1 MDYIQFGGM
10 NDMKRSRVSLFVVIL
25 AIMGLLITPTI
36 VSAEEEHHDGD
47 DMTDPVG
54 GSDDSNGGWDVV
66 IEEFYIIE
74 MRNIFKR
81 GETCHI
87 FWKVTNKG
95 SETAPDVELHW
106 SEKRHFNISEED
118 DDIAGAIPLPSDD
131 GSGSGGGDLDPGES
145 WGDIKPYYCTEL
157 GFWDITL
164 TVTVQGAEVDS
175 ETTTI
180 VVIPNTS
187 D

>member
-1 MDYIQFGGM
+1 
-10 NDMKRSRVSLFVVIL
+10 MKRSRVSLFVVIL

-36 VSAEEEHHDGD
+36 VSAEEEYHDGD
-47 DMTDPVG
+47 DMIDPVD
-54 GSDDSNGGWDVV
+54 GSDDGNGGWNVV

-74 MRNIFKR
+74 MRNVFKR

-106 SEKRHFNISEED
+106 SVEHHNFSEED
-118 DDIAGAIPLPSDD
+118 DDIVGAIPLPSDD
-131 GSGSGGGDLDPGES
+131 GSGSGSGGGDLDPGES
-145 WGDIKPYYCTEL
+145 WGGIKGFYCTKL
-157 GFWDITL
+157 GIWDITL
-164 TVTVQGAEVDS
+164 TVTVQGAEVAS
-175 ETTTI
+175 ATVTI